1 MPNNPVQIILN
12 HSDFLR
18 APDPAQGGGGKDFFP
33 DADAEFYQHKLRLI
47 SSIDQVI
54 AQIESSPYGPAA
66 YLKVQMRNEALAKS
80 YRPVN
85 YLFQPDQFPCVG
97 AEAVGTIF
105 FRAPLIYLEGLQR
118 RIDAAEYTVTINVSK
133 NTGKPYKAPTP
144 ARSEVGAIETIEIAQ
159 PANKRNFSTAA
170 AMQMFDD
177 PRTVSGYHIEL
188 FETPGDAVIADDPLG
203 RSALRSSLQRILLG
217 LGAGTRTFFAS
228 EVGRTPVL
236 EFQLTSG
243 TANALVDNRLGLA
256 GRDVAPV
263 SVPAPVDLNP
273 DRHEMALNK
282 LADHPLVRAI
292 QPPVQLQLAD
302 GETSPSDGGSVGVQV
317 GMPTLPTPSVD
328 STYPIVGV
336 IDSGVGPILDPWIE
350 GRFDYLD
357 NTEYDATHGTS
368 VAGLIAAG
376 QAANGPDVTPEPDG
390 CKIYDAPLY
399 PTGPFMDK
407 YANGFTDFLE
417 ELEQAVAEAS
427 EEHGVRIFNLSINAI
442 SDVERHRYSIYAAR
456 LDQIADTY
464 GVVFVNSSGNL
475 PQGQARAAWQKKPI
489 DVVRYF
495 ANRTQPDTIY
505 KPSESVRSI
514 SVGALNP
521 PLTGQIEG
529 APTVY
534 TTRGPGL
541 QVGVKPDVAA
551 FGGAGG
557 VGPGKPSG
565 LASITPTG
573 VKQDVTG
580 TSYAAPLVARTLAG
594 LDISTQGGL
603 QTEALRAMLL
613 HHTEM
618 PDPLTKRGL
627 RDIGRQFAGF
637 GQPKSVQEMLE
648 TDDHQVTMLFQSRLT
663 VGERRPAILRFPFE
677 WPRSLVNP
685 DGSCSGLA
693 KMTLV
698 YSPPLDPAFGAEFV
712 RVNLEASLRQR
723 QIKTKQDGSASFTNQ
738 ITSRYLPKTAG
749 LGIPEKALI
758 DHGLKWWPSK
768 QYESNFKDKGD
779 YSNWRLEVSSLV
791 RAESRFPVE
800 GVPFAALLTI
810 EDTEKR
816 KPIFSEMR
824 LALQSSN
831 AVSQDIRTAT
841 RVRPRG

>member
-18 APDPAQGGGGKDFFP
+18 APDPMQGGGGKDFFP
-33 DADAEFYQHKLRLI
+33 DADAAFDAHKHALMA
-47 SSIDQVI
+47 SVDQII
-54 AQIESSPYGPAA
+54 AQIKASPYGPAA

-80 YRPVN
+80 YRPVR

-118 RIDAAEYTVTINVSK
+118 RIEAAEYAVATNISR
-133 NTGKPYKAPTP
+133 NTGKPYQAPSP
-144 ARSEVGAIETIEIAQ
+144 ARSEVGAIESIEIAS
-159 PANKRNFSTAA
+159 PANKRSFSTAA

-177 PRTVSGYHIEL
+177 PRTVSGYQIEL
-188 FETPGDAVIADDPLG
+188 FETPGDSVIADDPLG
-203 RSALRSSLQRILLG
+203 RFALRNSLQKMLLG
-217 LGAGTRTFFAS
+217 LGAGARTLFSS
-228 EVGRTPVL
+228 EIGRTPVL

-243 TANALVDNRLGLA
+243 AANALVDNRLGLA
-256 GRDVAPV
+256 RRDVTPV
-263 SVPAPVDLNP
+263 AAPAPVDINP
-273 DRHEMALNK
+273 DRHEVALNK
-282 LADHPLVRAI
+282 LTDHPLVRSI
-292 QPPVQLQLAD
+292 QSPVQLQLTDREASSSD
-302 GETSPSDGGSVGVQV
+302 AGSLGEQFGPLA
-317 GMPTLPTPSVD
+317 LPTPSGKA
-328 STYPIVGV
+328 TYPIVGL
-336 IDSGVGPILDPWIE
+336 IDSGVAPVLESWVE

-357 NTEYDATHGTS
+357 VSEYDPAHGTG

-376 QAANGPDVTPEPDG
+376 QAANNPAVTPEPDG
-390 CKIYDAPLY
+390 CQIYDAPLY

-417 ELEQAVAEAS
+417 ELEQAVAEAR
-427 EEHGVRIFNLSINAI
+427 EEHGVRVFNLSINAI

-464 GVVFVNSSGNL
+464 GVIFVNSSGNL
-475 PQGQARAAWQKKPI
+475 PMSQARTAWQRKPI

-495 ANRTQPDTIY
+495 ASRTQPDTIY

-521 PLTGQIEG
+521 PDTGQIEG

-541 QVGVKPDVAA
+541 QVGVKPDVATY
-551 FGGAGG
+551 GGAGG
-557 VGPGKPSG
+557 TGPGKSTG
-565 LASITPTG
+565 LASITPSG
-573 VKQDVTG
+573 NKQDVIG

-594 LDISTQGGL
+594 LDVSTQGGL
-603 QTEALRAMLL
+603 QPEALRAMLL
-613 HHTEM
+613 HHTQM

-627 RDIGRQFAGF
+627 KDLSRQFAGF
-637 GQPKSVQEMLE
+637 GQPASVLDMLE

-663 VGERRPAILRFPFE
+663 IGERKPAILRFPFE

-685 DGSCSGLA
+685 DGSCSGHA

-723 QIKTKQDGSASFTNQ
+723 QPKTKQDGSFSYTNQ
-738 ITSRYLPKTAG
+738 IAYRYLPKTAG
-749 LGIPEKALI
+749 LGVPEKALI

-768 QYESNFKDKGD
+768 QYESNFTNKGEF
-779 YSNWRLEVSSLV
+779 SNWRLEVSSLV

-800 GVPFAALLTI
+800 GVPFAVLLTI

-831 AVSQDIRTAT
+831 ALAQDIRTAT
-841 RVRPRG
+841 RVRQRG